1 MASLLCTIAYNGCVL
16 CTIAFD
22 GCVLCSIAFDEC
34 VIPWW
39 EIDTEEELKE
49 EEIEWIVLLT
59 RQYLQHH
66 SDHSYVSH
74 PHNTHTHVH
83 INTNKH
89 VYETYS

>member
-39 EIDTEEELKE
+39 ELDTEEELKE
-49 EEIEWIVLLT
+49 EEIEWIVRFT
-59 RQYLQHH
+59 RQYLQHLSSSLCISSTQH
-66 SDHSYVSH
+66 
-74 PHNTHTHVH
+74 THTYVH